1 MKGDA
6 SMRVALLGAGNW
18 GQLHASVLADLPGAD
33 IAVVCDPDSTR
44 AARVADLH
52 GAASTSDV
60 AAVMEDPS
68 ITAVVIASPEDVH
81 ASQAEAALLS
91 GKHALVEKP
100 VALTP
105 DSARRLATVA
115 RETGG
120 ILMPGHILRF
130 VPAYAV
136 VREQMSDHS
145 TVHSVFARRN
155 VPAARFAEHQRT
167 HTALMSLSHDLDL
180 ILWYLD
186 GQEPERVYAV
196 ERRTLGGTGNPDVFW
211 GIIEFSGGTVACV
224 ESLWTIPAGGSR
236 YVDMELELSTDRGF
250 ITVRNPDDAVT
261 FVRDDKPSHPAVT
274 LDLRAGGH
282 RFGALREELLH
293 FVALIRGEAA
303 PPLVTIDDAVR
314 VSTLAEMLVR
324 SAQDGIQ
331 IATADMPSTASGND
345 RSKGVSNSG

>member
-1 MKGDA
+1 MTA
-6 SMRVALLGAGNW
+6 RVALIGAGEW

-33 IAVVCDPDSTR
+33 LAVVCDPETSR
-44 AARVADLH
+44 AARVAGPL
-52 GAASTSDV
+52 GSASTGDV
-60 AAVMEDPS
+60 DAVMADPA
-68 ITAVVIASPEDVH
+68 IDAVVVASPEDAHV
-81 ASQAEAALLS
+81 SQTEAALRA

-100 VALTP
+100 VALTL
-105 DSARRLATVA
+105 DDARRLASIA
-115 RETGG
+115 HDTGG

-136 VREQMSDHS
+136 VRELLTDHS

-167 HTALMSLSHDLDL
+167 HTALMSLAHDLDL

-196 ERRTLGGTGNPDVFW
+196 ERRTPGGAGNPDVFW

-224 ESLWTIPAGGSR
+224 ESLWTIPAGGGR
-236 YVDMELELSTDRGF
+236 YVDVELELSTDRGF

-261 FVRDDKPSHPAVT
+261 LISDEKTSHPAVT
-274 LDLRAGGH
+274 IDLGAGG
-282 RFGALREELLH
+282 RRSGALREELLH
-293 FVALIRGEAA
+293 FVALVRGEAA
-303 PPLVTIDDAVR
+303 SPLITIDDAVR
-314 VSTLAEMLVR
+314 VTALAEMLMR

-331 IATADMPSTASGND
+331 IAATDTPLMASRRA
-345 RSKGVSNSG
+345 RSKGVSDGG